1 MLLANAPLEVF
12 SERINSIE
20 ISSTSAMVNAAAR
33 LKREG
38 VDIVDLAPG
47 EPHFPTPSH
56 IKDAG
61 IRAIHNNFTKYTA
74 VAGLADLRE
83 AICDRHR
90 QDFGSDYRW
99 EEVIATPGGKYALF
113 ATLQVLVSAGDE
125 VVIPVPYWVSFKDMV
140 RFAGGKCVFLD
151 TAPSDFVL
159 TAEMVERVLT
169 SKTRVIIL
177 NYPNNPSGALL
188 DSHELE
194 MIIDIAEKRNIWVIL
209 DECYLYLTY
218 SGSRVSAGQFK
229 PRRPNIVIAGSVSK
243 TYAMTGWRLGYA
255 MAPAAVTA
263 ALQKL
268 QSQEVSCPSSVT
280 QAAALAALTGPQDC
294 IEEMRLEYLRM
305 RDRAMAELTTA
316 PGMRVVL
323 PGGGFFVFPEIS
335 ELLLRR
341 NMKTAREFTTALLQ
355 KTGVLTVSGEG
366 FGLSNYMRI
375 SFSVSEVQLSRGMA
389 KLREFLAA

>member
-1 MLLANAPLEVF
+1 MANAPLEVF
-12 SERINSIE
+12 SERINSME
-20 ISSTSAMVNAAAR
+20 ISSTSAMVNTAAQ
-33 LKREG
+33 LKRQG

-47 EPHFPTPSH
+47 EPHFPTPLH

-61 IRAIHNNFTKYTA
+61 IHAIQNNFTKYTA

-99 EEVIATPGGKYALF
+99 EEVIASPGGKYALF
-113 ATLQVLVSAGDE
+113 AALQVLVSAGDE

-159 TAEMVERVLT
+159 TAGMVENVLT
-169 SKTRVIIL
+169 PKTRAIIL

-188 DSHELE
+188 DEL
-194 MIIDIAEKRNIWVIL
+194 A
-209 DECYLYLTY
+209 
-218 SGSRVSAGQFK
+218 
-229 PRRPNIVIAGSVSK
+229 
-243 TYAMTGWRLGYA
+243 
-255 MAPAAVTA
+255 
-263 ALQKL
+263 
-268 QSQEVSCPSSVT
+268 
-280 QAAALAALTGPQDC
+280 
-294 IEEMRLEYLRM
+294 
-305 RDRAMAELTTA
+305 TA
-316 PGMRVVL
+316 PGIRIVL

-335 ELLLRR
+335 EQLLRR
-341 NMKTAREFTTALLQ
+341 NMKTAREFTTTLLE

-375 SFSVSEVQLSRGMA
+375 SFSVSELQLSRGLN
-389 KLREFLAA
+389 KLREFLAT